1 MKIIMFVLSC
11 QHANQPVSQSSS
23 QPANKQAELPVELIL
38 CDAWAV
44 LNILGARVAR

>member
-1 MKIIMFVLSC
+1 MTFIHENYHVCVVVPTC
-11 QHANQPVSQSSS
+11 QPAS